1 MIDDP
6 MKAVQ
11 DDRRHETT
19 KPATVEI
26 TEGELKEKKDKLI
39 QKETV
44 ETGSVS
50 ITLSYLISP
59 IENQFRSD

>member
-1 MIDDP
+1 
-6 MKAVQ
+6 MKGAE
-11 DDRRHETT
+11 DDRRHEST
-19 KPATVEI
+19 KPATTEI

-50 ITLSYLISP
+50 LLLSSLDLFNWKSI
-59 IENQFRSD
+59 

>member
-1 MIDDP
+1 
-6 MKAVQ
+6 MKGAE
-11 DDRRHETT
+11 DDRRHEST
-19 KPATVEI
+19 KPATTEI

-50 ITLSYLISP
+50 LLLSSLDLF
-59 IENQFRSD
+59 N